1 LEEVVNKVNTGSKN
15 KISEV
20 YLHMQEG
27 NNAIGFYQKYGFE
40 VGEKVENYYLN
51 ISPAAGIIL
60 RKKLN

>member
-1 LEEVVNKVNTGSKN
+1 
-15 KISEV
+15 
-20 YLHMQEG
+20 MQEG